1 MGQLAKG
8 ERLLA
13 QHKEKLARG
22 KGASGDAVKES
33 ATGGID
39 DRDEGMDKYIPGYTE
54 SSPRTQAEKL
64 TDFLTNEL
72 HQKKILPAR
81 IFAMADTKRSNA
93 VKFSQLLDAMV
104 KVLPSLT
111 RDVVDQIPY
120 AFEMNPQ
127 EVLSKED
134 FEMLF
139 HLAAPPGSNSGPS
152 SSGLQAKNKKAVDEN
167 DVAAY
172 TAIIKYVAECL
183 RKADITPLRF
193 FKKADRNFNQV
204 LTVEELKDQVQISL
218 PEACAGLNFKKLT
231 KALDQNN
238 SGLVEQGEFV
248 GLLDAALGSGADT
261 SQFQR
266 VSGAVG
272 TNGKSKK

>member
-1 MGQLAKG
+1 MAQLAKG

-13 QHKEKLARG
+13 QHKVKLARG
-22 KGASGDAVKES
+22 KAASGDALRES
-33 ATGGID
+33 ATGSLD
-39 DRDEGMDKYIPGYTE
+39 DRADGMDKYIPGYNE

-93 VKFSQLLDAMV
+93 VKFSQILDAMV

-111 RDVVDQIPY
+111 RDFLDQIPY

-139 HLAAPPGSNSGPS
+139 HLAAPPGSKSGPS
-152 SSGLQAKNKKAVDEN
+152 PSGSQAKNKRAIDE
-167 DVAAY
+167 DDAAEY
-172 TAIIKYVAECL
+172 TAIIKYFAECL
-183 RKADITPLRF
+183 RKEDITPLRF

-218 PEACAGLNFKKLT
+218 AESFAGLNFKKLT
-231 KALDQNN
+231 KALDQNKN
-238 SGLVEQGEFV
+238 GLVEQDEFV
-248 GLLDAALGSGADT
+248 ELLEAALGSGTDT

-266 VSGAVG
+266 VSGAA
-272 TNGKSKK
+272 GKYGI